1 VNEYLSTRSHIPF
14 LISLQEARSLA
25 NAYAQCCFD
34 LDAALVARH
43 PDLNQGGD
51 TSGSTLVSVMLTP
64 THVVFGNTGDS
75 RAFLVRDGKVHF
87 ATQDHKPSDP
97 EESKRIIVRARAF
110 SKLANL
116 WG

>member
-1 VNEYLSTRSHIPF
+1 
-14 LISLQEARSLA
+14 
-25 NAYAQCCFD
+25 
-34 LDAALVARH
+34 
-43 PDLNQGGD
+43 
-51 TSGSTLVSVMLTP
+51 MLTP